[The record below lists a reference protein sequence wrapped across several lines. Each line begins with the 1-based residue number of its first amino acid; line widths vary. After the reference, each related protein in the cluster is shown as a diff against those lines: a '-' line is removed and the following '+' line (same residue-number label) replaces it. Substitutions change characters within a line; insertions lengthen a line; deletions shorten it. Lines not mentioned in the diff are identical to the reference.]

1 MNTLRHPVA
10 AFLLFAVMIV
20 LVTTVYNGIKTN
32 YGIVSDDVDSAG
44 LTIGEKLSN
53 LNIITTISDISNALN
68 KLSSTKLSIT
78 NAPDIL
84 GNLASLGIGLIKVV
98 GSIITFPVEIIGIIT
113 DFYQLPPI
121 ISTLVGLMFSVYIG
135 FKILSLY
142 IKDDV

>member
-1 MNTLRHPVA
+1 
-10 AFLLFAVMIV
+10 
-20 LVTTVYNGIKTN
+20 
-32 YGIVSDDVDSAG
+32 
-44 LTIGEKLSN
+44 
-53 LNIITTISDISNALN
+53 
-68 KLSSTKLSIT
+68 
-78 NAPDIL
+78 L